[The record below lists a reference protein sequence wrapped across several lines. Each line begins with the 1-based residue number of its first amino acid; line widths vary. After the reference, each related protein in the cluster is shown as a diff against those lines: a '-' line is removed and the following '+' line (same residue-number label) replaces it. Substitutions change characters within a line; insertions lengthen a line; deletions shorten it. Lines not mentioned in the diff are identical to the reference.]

1 MVAWL
6 LSSGTYWCW
15 KIFSRLIFEAF
26 MPQWLKTEAASL
38 LHTLRLLWPQI
49 FRNDSLYKGPL
60 LRLYHISFEAMLVP
74 EKGLSKSALPLLPYL
89 RFDGSTSFIKLLL
102 PFADLCGHGR
112 GRRGQ
117 NLWKIAD
124 VFYAQPTYVSVMTNM
139 HVGSNPEPRTHR
151 GIYPSNHSAPLVSRP
166 WGQDGGQKKQKTS
179 GNSNF

>member
-1 MVAWL
+1 MSYGSPRLPRSHRRRSIYQGRTPVVAWL

-74 EKGLSKSALPLLPYL
+74 EKGLSKSALPLLTYL
-89 RFDGSTSFIKLLL
+89 RFDGSTSLTIFDWHCPEATAAFWKFPFGNVTFQNEIFWMPHFYLSELQKL
-102 PFADLCGHGR
+102 
-112 GRRGQ
+112 
-117 NLWKIAD
+117 
-124 VFYAQPTYVSVMTNM
+124 V
-139 HVGSNPEPRTHR
+139 
-151 GIYPSNHSAPLVSRP
+151 
-166 WGQDGGQKKQKTS
+166 
-179 GNSNF
+179 